1 MQPVFLYLTAETRK
15 DAETLGRT
23 LVEERLA
30 ACVNILG
37 NISSYYWWDGEV
49 QQGAETALIA
59 KTRADLAGAVTDRIR
74 ELHGYDCPCVVS
86 LPVVGGNPDFLSWL
100 DEQTEKH
107 GSGAGKG
114 NVTQ

>member
-37 NISSYYWWDGEV
+37 NISSYYWWDGDV
-49 QQGAETALIA
+49 QQG
-59 KTRADLAGAVTDRIR
+59 
-74 ELHGYDCPCVVS
+74 S
-86 LPVVGGNPDFLSWL
+86 
-100 DEQTEKH
+100 
-107 GSGAGKG
+107 
-114 NVTQ
+114 